1 MSREKLAHSG
11 STQNLRE
18 QKSTKP
24 QPAQKNEAASPMQLN
39 TGSSVQQLHISGHE
53 ENTYRSEEHRHTYQS
68 QSQSFNE
75 QRNQYAEQA
84 LNDQAPPVETAQDT
98 GCHYQPTPEP
108 EPENV
113 QEYYHRYTSG
123 GDSTLNPA
131 PSGSA
136 LPGNEKPLSL
146 FEASDYELA
155 DATGNYL
162 DKNGDKFA
170 GKIER
175 MEAKAER
182 AGKRINRLESR
193 SLDYRISYR
202 PWKHRLIMDEGKAL
216 SYREYKID
224 HNKGLF
230 RNRTFVTGTTRVKG
244 RLKFRS
250 LKIATT
256 EKKHNRKIQIKEGQ
270 ATLRQY
276 KLRQG
281 IRDLKATASGSEF
294 AEDELGAELN
304 QKRQRTARTAG
315 YLVKHHSRRLKH
327 ELDGYRRLN
336 FQQARLASLNA
347 QKEML
352 QYRSGIDFQKR
363 KVEEASRQGLLRE
376 KSEKQ
381 KRKIKKEMVQKYKR
395 EQGNFFTRI
404 SNQHKLKKTVKK
416 EKQMA
421 KKRAKTIISSS
432 LGLMVFLIFTVLI
445 VFLLC
450 VIMLD
455 MGGETVVNTVSQ
467 NDYYDMTDVT
477 KYFRNREAELEEYL
491 KPDSIANPENFEA
504 TILAEEPDIY
514 EFVYDLA
521 EISFDA
527 NTLVAYLSA
536 RYNEFDLEM
545 IQDDLDEI
553 FELYYTLEWETRE
566 EYREEAGGM
575 VKICYITLTKADFYE
590 LLQGRIEDAA
600 KQSQMDGFYLSGN
613 GQQIYGPVMNV
624 DWRNK
629 ISSNYGYR
637 VHPITGV
644 RTFHDGVD
652 IAVPTGTALYSAVE
666 GTVVDSHYSDSAGNM
681 IIVENSEGWR
691 VTFMHMDSR
700 AVSVGDTVKQG
711 QYVGTSGNT
720 GNSTGPHLH
729 IRVHDAEDQP
739 INPVFIVPFS
749 TIEASETI

>member
-1 MSREKLAHSG
+1 MSRDRLTHSG
-11 STQNLRE
+11 GSQNLRE
-18 QKSTKP
+18 QKSIKH
-24 QPAQKNEAASPMQLN
+24 QAVQENEAASQAQFN
-39 TGSSVQQLHISGHE
+39 TSPSEQQLRSSGHE
-53 ENTYRSEEHRHTYQS
+53 ENTYRSEDHGHTYQN

-75 QRNQYAEQA
+75 QRSQYAEQA
-84 LNDQAPPVETAQDT
+84 LNEQAPPAEPAPDT
-98 GCHYQPTPEP
+98 NYHYQPTPEP
-108 EPENV
+108 EPEKG
-113 QEYYHRYTSG
+113 QEYYHRYISE
-123 GDSTLNPA
+123 GDSPIKHDQT
-131 PSGSA
+131 G
-136 LPGNEKPLSL
+136 GEKPLSL

-162 DKNGDKFA
+162 NKNSDKFA
-170 GKIER
+170 GKLDRTE
-175 MEAKAER
+175 EKAER
-182 AGKRINRLESR
+182 TNKRINRLESR
-193 SLDYRISYR
+193 NLDYRISYR

-216 SYREYKID
+216 KYREYEVA

-256 EKKHNRKIQIKEGQ
+256 EKKHSRKTHIEEGK

-281 IRDLKATASGSEF
+281 IRDLKTTASGSEF
-294 AEDELGAELN
+294 SEDELSTALN
-304 QKRQRTARTAG
+304 QKGQRTARAAG
-315 YLVKHHSRRLKH
+315 YFAKHNYRRLKH
-327 ELDGYRRLN
+327 EVDGYRRLS

-352 QYRSGIDFQKR
+352 QYRAGIDFQKR
-363 KVEEASRQGLLRE
+363 KAEEASRQGLLR
-376 KSEKQ
+376 EKQ

-395 EQGNFFTRI
+395 EQGSFIARTKK
-404 SNQHKLKKTVKK
+404 QHELKKTVKK
-416 EKQMA
+416 EKRMA
-421 KKRAKTIISSS
+421 KKRAKTIISSA
-432 LGLMVFLIFTVLI
+432 LGIMVFLLFTILMVFMICT
-445 VFLLC
+445 
-450 VIMLD
+450 IMLD
-455 MGGETVVNTVSQ
+455 LGGETVVNTVSQ

-477 KYFRNREAELEEYL
+477 KYFRNKEAELEEYL
-491 KPDSIANPENFEA
+491 KPDSTANPGNLESV
-504 TILAEEPDIY
+504 ILSEEPDIY

-536 RYNEFDLEM
+536 RYNEFELEM

-553 FELYYTLEWETRE
+553 FELYYTLEWEIKE

-600 KQSQMDGFYLSGN
+600 KQNQMDGFYLSGN

-637 VHPITGV
+637 IHPITGERV
-644 RTFHDGVD
+644 FHDGVD

-681 IIVENSEGWR
+681 IIVENGEGWR
-691 VTFMHMDSR
+691 ITFMHMDSR
-700 AVSVGDTVKQG
+700 AVSAGDTVKQG

-749 TIEASETI
+749 TVEASES